1 MGFAIWV
8 NLTAIMV
15 QNTPELP
22 TTNLRTEN
30 DKTNLSKN
38 MSNMVTRRWKV
49 NGQAYWVVT

>member
-38 MSNMVTRRWKV
+38 MSNVVTRRWKV